1 MRTRGPSFRLAQEG
15 TARRQW
21 RSSGGRKYYSTTADQ
36 RVYLKLPRELVSE
49 LFVYIGIL
57 IRLLKEVKG
66 KLSQTIRILE
76 HLEGDFRE
84 VLADLPTEPEE
95 EQGVAEID

>member
-1 MRTRGPSFRLAQEG
+1 MG

-36 RVYLKLPRELVSE
+36 PIYILLPRELVAE
-49 LFVYIGIL
+49 LFVYVGIL

-66 KLSQTIRILE
+66 RLSQTIRILE

-84 VLADLPTEPEE
+84 VLTELPTEPEE
-95 EQGVAEID
+95 EQEVAEID